1 MGAGVRVLFNFSLA
15 MTAVELKQLRR
26 KTPPGCQRASPP
38 PLSSA
43 IVLPSSYSV
52 TTPVPYTPVC
62 AYTRAGARSHTVI
75 GVHHSGASPSLGPG
89 SCGLQLREERVAKG
103 SHPLGFNGENRIDR
117 KGRLLSPEDASFLIY
132 SWEWAGL
139 IMQKESTLFG
149 VCVED
154 EGIKMTKAIGDFSGL
169 LD

>member
-1 MGAGVRVLFNFSLA
+1 MPEG
-15 MTAVELKQLRR
+15 Q
-26 KTPPGCQRASPP
+26 SPP
-38 PLSSA
+38 PQLRNRPPFLLFCYHPRA
-43 IVLPSSYSV
+43 LYPCVCVHTRGRTLTHCDRCPSL
-52 TTPVPYTPVC
+52 
-62 AYTRAGARSHTVI
+62 G
-75 GVHHSGASPSLGPG
+75 GFPSLGPG